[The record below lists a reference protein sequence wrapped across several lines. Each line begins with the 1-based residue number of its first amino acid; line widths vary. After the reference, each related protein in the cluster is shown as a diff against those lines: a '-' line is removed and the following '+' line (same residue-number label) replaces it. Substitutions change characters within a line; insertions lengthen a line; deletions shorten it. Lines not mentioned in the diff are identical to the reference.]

1 MASTS
6 KLIDCLSI
14 SQGPRDEH
22 AGQRLHTAPDQ
33 SSAPSRDFWKK
44 RSLALEAELAEAGR
58 RAAQAEA
65 ARRQIETDA
74 ARVARLKPG
83 ELPAEI
89 GRLVASAGP
98 FEAWIV
104 ALSERGELRVEAAS
118 PEAPATALVLDARS
132 ALFDSFSR
140 ATPVSRL
147 SGTPPGAPYR
157 EDRIFPR
164 VGFSSYLCLPLGL
177 PLGLPFASGVI
188 ALAARESIDPAA
200 ARRAE
205 AIAARLAPAID
216 AFTLRREMRTQHAL
230 VQSLALRLYGAIDA
244 ERARIARD
252 LHDDQAQLMTAA
264 RIAIEAPRPKAR
276 RILREI
282 EQTLRTRLRDLR
294 PATIGRATLRASL
307 EGERRRLIDAGL
319 EARLLRVADA
329 RALSRPLQN
338 VCWQVAR
345 EAVSNIIRHARAR
358 HVELSLERAGDFVR
372 LKVLDDGRGARRRR
386 RRKTESPGMGL
397 SGLAERVALIGGT
410 LRVDSQAS
418 GTCVVAEIPGLPR
431 ASRARKRKR

>member
-1 MASTS
+1 VAIIAADLSAS
-6 KLIDCLSI
+6 
-14 SQGPRDEH
+14 
-22 AGQRLHTAPDQ
+22 
-33 SSAPSRDFWKK
+33 SRDFWRK
-44 RSLALEAELAEAGR
+44 RSKALEAELAEARR
-58 RAAQAEA
+58 RAEAAEA

-74 ARVARLKPG
+74 ARVARLKPA

-89 GRLVASAGP
+89 GRLVAGAGP
-98 FEAWIV
+98 LEAWIV
-104 ALSERGELRVEAAS
+104 ALSERGELRVEAAA
-118 PEAPATALVLDARS
+118 PEALATALVLDARS

-177 PLGLPFASGVI
+177 PFASGVI

-205 AIAARLAPAID
+205 AMAARLAPTLD

-307 EGERRRLIDAGL
+307 EGERQRLIDAGL
-319 EARLLRVADA
+319 EARLLRIADA

-358 HVELSLERAGDFVR
+358 HVELSLERAGDCVR
-372 LKVLDDGRGARRRR
+372 LKVVDDGCGTRRRR
-386 RRKTESPGMGL
+386 TENPGMGL

-410 LRVDSQAS
+410 LRVDSHPG
-418 GTCVVAEIPGLPR
+418 GTCVVAEIPALPR
-431 ASRARKRKR
+431 ASRAPRARKRKR

>member
-1 MASTS
+1 M
-6 KLIDCLSI
+6 
-14 SQGPRDEH
+14 
-22 AGQRLHTAPDQ
+22 
-33 SSAPSRDFWKK
+33 
-44 RSLALEAELAEAGR
+44 
-58 RAAQAEA
+58 
-65 ARRQIETDA
+65 
-74 ARVARLKPG
+74 
-83 ELPAEI
+83 
-89 GRLVASAGP
+89 
-98 FEAWIV
+98 
-104 ALSERGELRVEAAS
+104 
-118 PEAPATALVLDARS
+118 LDAQS

-164 VGFSSYLCLPLGL
+164 GGFSSYLCL

-205 AIAARLAPAID
+205 AIAARLAPIID
-216 AFTLRREMRTQHAL
+216 AFTLRREMRTQRAL
-230 VQSLALRLYGAIDA
+230 MQSLALRLYGAIDA

-294 PATIGRATLRASL
+294 PATIGRATLKASL
-307 EGERRRLIDAGL
+307 EGERQRLIDAGL
-319 EARLLRVADA
+319 EARLLRVAGA

-345 EAVSNIIRHARAR
+345 EAVSNIIRHARAK

-372 LKVLDDGRGARRRR
+372 LKVADDGRGARRSRR
-386 RRKTESPGMGL
+386 RN
-397 SGLAERVALIGGT
+397 
-410 LRVDSQAS
+410 
-418 GTCVVAEIPGLPR
+418 
-431 ASRARKRKR
+431 

>member
-1 MASTS
+1 
-6 KLIDCLSI
+6 
-14 SQGPRDEH
+14 
-22 AGQRLHTAPDQ
+22 
-33 SSAPSRDFWKK
+33 
-44 RSLALEAELAEAGR
+44 
-58 RAAQAEA
+58 
-65 ARRQIETDA
+65 
-74 ARVARLKPG
+74 
-83 ELPAEI
+83 
-89 GRLVASAGP
+89 
-98 FEAWIV
+98 
-104 ALSERGELRVEAAS
+104 
-118 PEAPATALVLDARS
+118 
-132 ALFDSFSR
+132 
-140 ATPVSRL
+140 
-147 SGTPPGAPYR
+147 
-157 EDRIFPR
+157 
-164 VGFSSYLCLPLGL
+164 
-177 PLGLPFASGVI
+177 VI

-205 AIAARLAPAID
+205 AMAARLAPTLD

-307 EGERRRLIDAGL
+307 EGERQRLIDAGL
-319 EARLLRVADA
+319 EARLLRIADA

-358 HVELSLERAGDFVR
+358 HVELSLERAGDCVR
-372 LKVLDDGRGARRRR
+372 LKVVDDGCGTRRRR
-386 RRKTESPGMGL
+386 TENPGMGL

-410 LRVDSQAS
+410 LRVDSHPG
-418 GTCVVAEIPGLPR
+418 GTCVVAEIPALPR
-431 ASRARKRKR
+431 ASRAPRARKRKR